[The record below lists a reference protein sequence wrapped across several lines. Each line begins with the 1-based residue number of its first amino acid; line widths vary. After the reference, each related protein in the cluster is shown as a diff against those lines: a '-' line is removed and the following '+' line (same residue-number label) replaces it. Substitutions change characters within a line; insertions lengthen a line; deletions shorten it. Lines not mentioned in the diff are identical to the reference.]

1 MSQYLT
7 RTLQKSVALS
17 LLWLCVRN
25 KRDLPLGQYRGEKEE
40 KKKKKK
46 SSFSFHFHFIFIR
59 RLWSLLYASDT
70 VASRWEK
77 DWHDFSA
84 RSETRVFFLFYCEAQ
99 SLMKKVSACVCV
111 ARFPLCRHLF
121 CSANEMLHIYEGPDN
136 IRQVH
141 RHTQRTRFQKH
152 ATHLF
157 TFQPF
162 STNDDEY
169 VPPSPLP
176 KQSSPPVQT
185 WNHRRNGVNY
195 TGSKKRGSK
204 NKNKR

>member
-1 MSQYLT
+1 MAST
-7 RTLQKSVALS
+7 GER
-17 LLWLCVRN
+17 
-25 KRDLPLGQYRGEKEE
+25 KRRKR
-40 KKKKKK
+40 KKK
-46 SSFSFHFHFIFIR
+46 SLHFRFIFISFSLGDCGVSCMPLT
-59 RLWSLLYASDT
+59 RLP
-70 VASRWEK
+70 VAGKRTGTTFQLE
-77 DWHDFSA
+77 A
-84 RSETRVFFLFYCEAQ
+84 GLVFFFWFYSEAE

>member
-1 MSQYLT
+1 MSRECPSIWRERY
-7 RTLQKSVALS
+7 KSLS
-17 LLWLCVRN
+17 PCLFFGCVSETKETCHLASTGER
-25 KRDLPLGQYRGEKEE
+25 KRRKR
-40 KKKKKK
+40 KKK

-84 RSETRVFFLFYCEAQ
+84 RSETRVFCVFYSEAE

-162 STNDDEY
+162 SD
-169 VPPSPLP
+169 
-176 KQSSPPVQT
+176 
-185 WNHRRNGVNY
+185 
-195 TGSKKRGSK
+195 
-204 NKNKR
+204 